1 MARVIRDYDSGRSSL
16 MRDSSR
22 SLGAIIKL
30 KVNLRPKLLLRLI
43 ELAMGSG

>member
-22 SLGAIIKL
+22 SFEALIKL
-30 KVNLRPKLLLRLI
+30 KLNLRPKLLLRLI
-43 ELAMGSG
+43 ELARGLG